1 MTIDVTDVD
10 EPPDAPAAPS
20 VSATPGS
27 TTSLDVGWTAPPN
40 AGRPPITSYDLQYRV
55 GGGGSFTAG
64 PRDVAGKS
72 ATITGLTA
80 RMSYQV
86 QVRATNDEGDSDW
99 SAPGTPVNNAPVFSD
114 ATLTRSIA
122 ENAAE
127 NMNIGAAIPAATDA
141 DGDSLTYSMEGA
153 DAASFAFEA
162 STRQIK
168 AGAALDFESRDS
180 YSVTVRADDGNGGTA
195 TIAVTIDV
203 TDVDESVEGLSQG
216 WLTRFGRTVS
226 DNAMRAI
233 EGRWRGERI
242 VNEPSHLTLGG
253 WRVNSSLFGGGADW
267 TGGAES
273 RAERLL
279 ETAIRRGGE
288 GGWKLPELRDVLQ
301 GSSFSYSGSLDRT
314 DDQGTEGDEPW
325 RWSVWG
331 GVGRTRF
338 DGMDG
343 ASSLGGDVSTG
354 TLGADLHRGRW
365 LTGVA
370 LSYSKGA
377 GSYRREADEGG
388 LSAEL
393 MSVHPF
399 VRYELSE
406 RTSFWGVFGYGMG
419 SLTPPAAD
427 SDSDPFP
434 RSDDEDGGGWRSWRA
449 VERDGRIRIG
459 DSLGCAGHRDDC
471 GCVGWAIG

>member
-1 MTIDVTDVD
+1 MGPPVTATDSDGDSLTYSLGETDAASFAIDASTGQIRTIAGVVYDYESKASYSVTVRADDGNGGTATIAVTIDVTDVD

-203 TDVDESVEGLSQG
+203 TDVDEPPDAPAAPSVSATPGSTTSLDVGWTAPPNAGRPPITSYDLQYRVGGGGSFTAGPRDVAGKSATITGLTARMSYQVQVRATNDEGDSDWSAPG
-216 WLTRFGRTVS
+216 TPVNNAPVFSDATLTRSIAENAAENMNIGAAIPAATDAGRRQP
-226 DNAMRAI
+226 DLQH
-233 EGRWRGERI
+233 G
-242 VNEPSHLTLGG
+242 
-253 WRVNSSLFGGGADW
+253 
-267 TGGAES
+267 
-273 RAERLL
+273 
-279 ETAIRRGGE
+279 RRGRGLLRVRSIDPADQGRRGARLRVERQLLGDGE
-288 GGWKLPELRDVLQ
+288 GGRRQ
-301 GSSFSYSGSLDRT
+301 RRHGHDR
-314 DDQGTEGDEPW
+314 GDH
-325 RWSVWG
+325 RCH
-331 GVGRTRF
+331 GR
-338 DGMDG
+338 G
-343 ASSLGGDVSTG
+343 
-354 TLGADLHRGRW
+354 
-365 LTGVA
+365 
-370 LSYSKGA
+370 
-377 GSYRREADEGG
+377 
-388 LSAEL
+388 
-393 MSVHPF
+393 
-399 VRYELSE
+399 
-406 RTSFWGVFGYGMG
+406 
-419 SLTPPAAD
+419 
-427 SDSDPFP
+427 
-434 RSDDEDGGGWRSWRA
+434 
-449 VERDGRIRIG
+449 
-459 DSLGCAGHRDDC
+459 
-471 GCVGWAIG
+471 